1 MLLLMD
7 NMFYEKNHHVNGG
20 FLKFINF
27 LGNICESFISGD
39 KIDRTKEYIIQSLRI
54 VVGNYESKNIEIFY
68 EIAKNKNILK
78 NRLKSIFKTMD
89 SMIFNFSPE
98 EKKKINDD
106 VIEYLHKTY
115 KKETV
120 KDVMEI
126 LK

>member
-1 MLLLMD
+1 M
-7 NMFYEKNHHVNGG
+7 NGG
-20 FLKFINF
+20 FFMKLMDF
-27 LGNICESFISGD
+27 LGNIYESFISGD
-39 KIDRTKEYIIQSLRI
+39 KIDRTKEYIIHSFRI
-54 VVGNYESKNIEIFY
+54 AVGRYESKNIEIFY
-68 EIAKNKNILK
+68 EIAKNKNILED
-78 NRLKSIFKTMD
+78 RLKSIFKTMD